1 MELSISIEKVITC
14 LSNTALYYL
23 FTVPKGSS
31 WGFRKTC
38 VSSGFRDA
46 VCQAVAFS
54 CTVYTISDLFAQV
67 SADRFASV
75 HKSEVSENS
84 LLKSTVLYILF

>member
-1 MELSISIEKVITC
+1 M
-14 LSNTALYYL
+14 
-23 FTVPKGSS
+23 
-31 WGFRKTC
+31 C

-67 SADRFASV
+67 LADRFTSIQ
-75 HKSEVSENS
+75 KSEVSEIL
-84 LLKSTVLYILF
+84 LLKYSKAFCTVHL